1 MYDLA
6 HFIHDV
12 QDTLILCVIWRTS
25 YKSDV
30 AHFTDLRV
38 CIHVVKHVSF
48 RVVRCFFCYIF
59 FLYLLMSACVCTC
72 ESTYIYMYTSMCTYM
87 CVCVCVCVCVHSL
100 SLPHSP
106 HEYTH
111 APSGLI
117 RRASWTRE
125 HTLTHSPSHTHTHT
139 NSLSFSL
146 KHTHLLSGPY
156 REGLIDTNTHTHPLS
171 HTHTH
176 TLSLSL
182 SLSNT
187 HTHCMALIGRALWT
201 RLPRLSWIPAQGNIV
216 GVRGRF
222 LPYTH
227 IYIYAHMY
235 ICIYGDIRR
244 RHRGF
249 WGLFCNTCMYMY
261 IHTRVCVYR

>member
-1 MYDLA
+1 MYTYMYTYMY
-6 HFIHDV
+6 V
-12 QDTLILCVIWRTS
+12 CVC
-25 YKSDV
+25 
-30 AHFTDLRV
+30 ACV
-38 CIHVVKHVSF
+38 CVCV
-48 RVVRCFFCYIF
+48 CTYISCVW
-59 FLYLLMSACVCTC
+59 LTWCCASQASCPLQRLHATPSPHHPANCVCTC

-249 WGLFCNTCMYMY
+249 
-261 IHTRVCVYR
+261 